1 MRPVNPALSLR
12 LPIGRARVLLSLL
25 LTGFVVLV
33 GRALYLQVLDSEFL
47 QHEGAM
53 RYARSLELSAH
64 RGRITDRNGELL
76 AISTPVE
83 SVFASPQ
90 DVRMS
95 AAQRRQLAALL
106 GMSDAQLR
114 ERLAAKTRGFVYL
127 KRHLP
132 PDVAARVVQL
142 RLSGIGLRR
151 EYKRYYPAGA
161 VASHVLGFT
170 DIDDRGQEGIELAYE
185 DWLAGKP
192 GSRSVIKDR
201 LGRVI
206 EAGENARPPLEGRDL
221 VLSIDSKLQYLAH
234 RELTAAVKEHGAK
247 AGAIVVL
254 DSRTGEVL
262 ALANAPDY
270 DPNARALRTPERTRN
285 RAITDL
291 FEPGSTLKPF
301 TVAAALEARL
311 VRPESRIQT
320 APGYLVVGDRRIRD
334 VHPAGMLT
342 VSEVIQRS
350 SNVGVAK
357 IALSM
362 PGEQLWQLLTK
373 VGFGSAPQVG
383 FPGEVGGRL
392 RDFQRW
398 RPIEQATLSYGHG
411 ISVSLLQ
418 LARAYT
424 VFSSDGVLQPLSLL
438 RRQAPENGT
447 PVMSPGTANAVRTML
462 ETVVQPGGTA
472 VRAQVM
478 GYRVAGKTGTARKL
492 DGGRYADDRH
502 VSSFVG
508 LAPVSDPRLVVAVM
522 IDEPTKGHYYGGV
535 VAAPVFSAVIAEAL
549 RTMQVPPDAPT
560 MTLEPVDSATEVKEE
575 V

>member
-1 MRPVNPALSLR
+1 VKPVNPALSLR
-12 LPIGRARVLLSLL
+12 LPIARARVLLALMLL
-25 LTGFVVLV
+25 GFVVLV
-33 GRALYLQVLDSEFL
+33 GRALYLQVLDNEFL
-47 QHEGAM
+47 QHEGAL

-83 SVFASPQ
+83 SLFASPQ

-95 AAQRRQLAALL
+95 ASQRQQLAALL
-106 GMSDAQLR
+106 GMPDTELLR
-114 ERLAAKTRGFVYL
+114 RLRAKTRGFVYL
-127 KRHLP
+127 ERHLP

-151 EYKRYYPAGA
+151 EYKRYYPAGE
-161 VASHVLGFT
+161 VASHLLGFT
-170 DIDDRGQEGIELAYE
+170 DIDDRGLEGIELAYD

-192 GSRSVIKDR
+192 GSRRVIKDR

-206 EAGENARPPLEGRDL
+206 EAGENVRLPLEGKDIA
-221 VLSIDSKLQYLAH
+221 LSIDSKLQYLAH
-234 RELTAAVKEHGAK
+234 RELKAAVKAHGAK

-270 DPNARALRTPERTRN
+270 DPNQRASRTAERTRN
-285 RAITDL
+285 RAITDM

-311 VRPESRIQT
+311 VRPESQVQT
-320 APGYLVVGDRRIRD
+320 APGYLVIGDRRIRD
-334 VHPAGMLT
+334 VHPAGLLT
-342 VSEVIQRS
+342 VSQVIQRS

-357 IALSM
+357 LALAM
-362 PGEQLWQLLTK
+362 PREHLWQLLTK
-373 VGFGSAPQVG
+373 AGFGSAPQVG

-411 ISVSLLQ
+411 MSVSLLQ

-424 VFSSDGVLQPLSLL
+424 VFSGEGRLKPLSLL
-438 RRQAPENGT
+438 RREDVPAGT
-447 PVMSPGTANAVRTML
+447 PVMSAGTAHAVRTML

-472 VRAQVM
+472 LRAQVM
-478 GYRVAGKTGTARKL
+478 GYRVAGKTGTAHKYA
-492 DGGRYADDRH
+492 DGRYAASSY

-508 LAPVSDPRLVVAVM
+508 MAPVSDPRLVVAVM
-522 IDEPTKGHYYGGV
+522 IDDPTKGQYYGGV
-535 VAAPVFSAVIAEAL
+535 VAAPVFSAVISEAL
-549 RTMQVPPDAPT
+549 RMMQVPPDAPT
-560 MTLEPVDSATEVKEE
+560 MILQPVDPATEAKEE

>member
-1 MRPVNPALSLR
+1 MRPVHPALSLR
-12 LPIGRARVLLSLL
+12 LPIGRARVLLWLL
-25 LTGFVVLV
+25 LAGFVVLV

-114 ERLAAKTRGFVYL
+114 QRLAAKTRGFVYL

-161 VASHVLGFT
+161 VASHLIGFT
-170 DIDDRGQEGIELAYE
+170 DIDDHGQEGIELAYE

-206 EAGENARPPLEGRDL
+206 EAGENVRPPLEGRDL
-221 VLSIDSKLQYLAH
+221 VLSIDSKLQYLAY
-234 RELTAAVKEHGAK
+234 RELKAAVKEHGAK

-270 DPNARALRTPERTRN
+270 DPNARALRTPDRTRN

-362 PGEQLWQLLTK
+362 SGEQLWQLLNK
-373 VGFGSAPQVG
+373 VGFGAAPQVG

-424 VFSSDGVLQPLSLL
+424 VFSGEGTLQPLSLL
-438 RRQAPENGT
+438 RREAPGKGT

-462 ETVVQPGGTA
+462 EAVVQPGGTA

-492 DGGRYADDRH
+492 DGGRYAHDRH

-508 LAPVSDPRLVVAVM
+508 LAPVSDPRLIVAVM

-535 VAAPVFSAVIAEAL
+535 VAAPVFSAVISEAL
-549 RTMQVPPDAPT
+549 RTMHVAPDAPT
-560 MTLEPVDSATEVKEE
+560 MVLEPVDSATQVKEE

>member
-90 DVRMS
+90 DVGMS

-206 EAGENARPPLEGRDL
+206 EAGENVQPPLEGRDL

-234 RELTAAVKEHGAK
+234 RELKAAVKEHGAK

-424 VFSSDGVLQPLSLL
+424 VFSSEGVLQPLSLL
-438 RRQAPENGT
+438 RRQVPETGAQ
-447 PVMSPGTANAVRTML
+447 VMSPGTANAVRTML

-508 LAPVSDPRLVVAVM
+508 LAPVSDPRLIVAVM

-535 VAAPVFSAVIAEAL
+535 VAAPVFSAVISEAL
-549 RTMQVPPDAPT
+549 RTMHVPPDAPT